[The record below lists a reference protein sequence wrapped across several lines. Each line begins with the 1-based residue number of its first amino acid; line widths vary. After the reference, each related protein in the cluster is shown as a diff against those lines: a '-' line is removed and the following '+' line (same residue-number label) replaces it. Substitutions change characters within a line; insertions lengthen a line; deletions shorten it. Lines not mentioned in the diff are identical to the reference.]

1 LEIYGRNVKFAV
13 TGGAGFIGNNIV
25 HLLLNQGHQV
35 KVIDNLHT
43 GKMENLS
50 DVIEKIEFEN
60 IDIRDHEKLSH
71 SLKNID
77 GIFHQAA
84 LTIVQESFEKEKE
97 YHDVNVQGT
106 ENIFKIAKKE
116 GIKVVYASSSSIY
129 GNTEKIP
136 IKENFPRKPIN
147 PYGMTKLNDEFL
159 AEKYCLEGVKI
170 IGLRYFN
177 VYGIGQTGSY
187 AGVITKFLNK
197 LKESKSPIIYG
208 GGNQIRDFIFVK
220 DVALANLSAME
231 SDAEDG
237 FYNIGTGT
245 SVSILNLAEK
255 MIKLFKLNIKPIFN
269 EPLVGDV
276 MKSQADTT
284 LTKSKLKWNYK
295 TELDNGLQVFL
306 N

>member
-1 LEIYGRNVKFAV
+1 MKFAV

-25 HLLLNQGHQV
+25 HLLLDHGHQV

-50 DVIEKIEFEN
+50 DVIEQIEFEN
-60 IDIRDHEKLSH
+60 IDIRDYEKLSH

-77 GIFHQAA
+77 GVFHQAA

-106 ENIFKIAKKE
+106 ENVFKIAKKE

-129 GNTEKIP
+129 GNTEQIP

-147 PYGMTKLNDEFL
+147 PYGKTKLDDELL
-159 AEKYCLEGVKI
+159 AEKYCSEDVKI

-177 VYGIGQTGSY
+177 VYGIGQTGTY

-197 LKESKSPIIYG
+197 LEKSESPIIFG
-208 GGNQIRDFIFVK
+208 DGSQVRDFVYVK
-220 DVALANLSAME
+220 DVASANLAAMNT
-231 SDAEDG
+231 DVKCG
-237 FYNIGTGT
+237 FFNIGTGVST
-245 SVSILNLAEK
+245 SISELALQ
-255 MIKLFKLNIKPIFN
+255 MISLFQLEIEPVFKPA
-269 EPLVGDV
+269 LKGDV
-276 MKSQADTT
+276 KESKADISET
-284 LTKSKLKWNYK
+284 KLKLKYTAETK
-295 TELDNGLQVFL
+295 LSDGLKIFVT
-306 N
+306 